1 MKVATLVVLVVC
13 LSCADAFW
21 WGGMWGGYGGMY
33 GGYGGLY
40 GGYPYYGGLW
50 GKRSVSEEVPTT
62 WGTQSVRNAEWYQ
75 SRDAQER
82 EIEDRDLE
90 DREVEERE
98 FVDRET
104 KLFKSKYTNSRFF

>member
-21 WGGMWGGYGGMY
+21 WGGMWGGYGGLY

-50 GKRSVSEEVPTT
+50 GKRSVSEEPTVPTT
-62 WGTQSVRNAEWYQ
+62 AWYRSV
-75 SRDAQER
+75 QER